1 MSTRLKTLFE
11 TKKSNILSIYFTAG
25 YPEVNDTMEII
36 KNLDAAGVDL
46 IEIGMPFSDPLADGP
61 VIQESSQKAIQ
72 NGMTLKL
79 LFEQLADLRKHTQ
92 IPIVLMGYLN
102 PVMQYGVEAF
112 LSKCVEVGVDG
123 LILPDLPLE
132 IYVEDWK
139 AQFEKKGVSN
149 ILLITPQSSENR
161 IKAID
166 NASSGFVYVVS
177 SNSITGANKKF
188 DRQAEYYKSIKER
201 NLNNPTLIGFGIHDS
216 ETFKEA
222 CEYSNG
228 VIVGTAFIKHISKN
242 GISEDS
248 ISGFVRQLKGLGVIN
263 FVIS

>member
-1 MSTRLKTLFE
+1 MSTRLKSLFE
-11 TKKSNILSIYFTAG
+11 KKKSNILSIYFTAG
-25 YPEVNDTMEII
+25 YPEIDDTMEIV

-72 NGMTLKL
+72 NGMTIKL

-92 IPIVLMGYLN
+92 IPVVLMGYLN
-102 PVMQYGVEAF
+102 PVMQYGVDAF
-112 LSKCVEVGVDG
+112 LSKCLEVGVDG

-132 IYVEDWK
+132 IYVQDWK
-139 AQFEKKGVSN
+139 AQFEKHSISN
-149 ILLITPQSSENR
+149 ILLITPQSSAER

-166 NASSGFVYVVS
+166 EASNGFVYVVS

-201 NLNNPTLIGFGIHDS
+201 NLKNPTLIGFGIHDS
-216 ETFKEA
+216 KTFKEA

-228 VIVGTAFIKHISKN
+228 VIVGTAFIKHISKE
-242 GISEDS
+242 GISEDA
-248 ISGFVRQLKGLGVIN
+248 ISDFIGHFKT
-263 FVIS
+263 